1 MTCISYQSTSIF
13 ISLCC
18 EQKSTKSSLE
28 TARTFATLFLD
39 IDFRHQLLLA
49 ESEYEFKQ
57 LLHTRTKLLIEEQG
71 LPENRK
77 SHLVLS
83 AFEQE
88 EQEVCV
94 LSDYRSM
101 ASTVL
106 IYESIYYCN

>member
-1 MTCISYQSTSIF
+1 MSGLIFLMNCICYQSTSTLF
-13 ISLCC
+13 SLWHI
-18 EQKSTKSSLE
+18 QKSTKSSLE

-94 LSDYRSM
+94 VRL
-101 ASTVL
+101 
-106 IYESIYYCN
+106 

>member
-1 MTCISYQSTSIF
+1 MLVVEWIYISYELYQLSKYQYVIF
-13 ISLCC
+13 LWHI
-18 EQKSTKSSLE
+18 QKSTKSSLE

-94 LSDYRSM
+94 
-101 ASTVL
+101 
-106 IYESIYYCN
+106 

>member
-1 MTCISYQSTSIF
+1 MNYISYQNTSTLFFLWHI
-13 ISLCC
+13 
-18 EQKSTKSSLE
+18 QKSTKSSLE

-88 EQEVCV
+88 EQEVICV
-94 LSDYRSM
+94 
-101 ASTVL
+101 
-106 IYESIYYCN
+106 